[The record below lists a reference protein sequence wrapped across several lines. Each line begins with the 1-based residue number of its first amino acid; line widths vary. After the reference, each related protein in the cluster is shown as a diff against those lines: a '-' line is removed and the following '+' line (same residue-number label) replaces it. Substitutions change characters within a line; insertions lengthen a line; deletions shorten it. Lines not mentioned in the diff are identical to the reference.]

1 VRHRSLL
8 LVFGAAIL
16 VRVAYVALLDP
27 TLAPISDASS
37 FHVLGDLIR
46 HNQGYLVPS
55 KWLLLGEAHA
65 TAEFG
70 PAHPTVLAV
79 ANFVGLDTVRGQ
91 QYFMS
96 VLGSV
101 TPVLT
106 ALLAWRLTRR
116 HALAVGA
123 GLVAAVNP
131 MLFGSD
137 GALMTETLY
146 TLCATALLLL
156 LVVLHRSPGDGDG
169 DGAGGPTAAPGT
181 RGATAMVLV
190 AGVLLGMAVLTR
202 GDALLLVP
210 LVVVPLLWRRWRE
223 LMVLLVVGAAVV
235 SPWVLRNHARFGQFV
250 LSTNVGQL
258 INGANC
264 PESYAAGDDLGGW
277 NFSCAYRLELTGNEA
292 VDSARLRDNG
302 IEYAREHLGRLP
314 VVVGARIA
322 RGWGLLQPFGQA
334 EHEAE
339 TEARVVGTQQAG
351 VVLTWVLLPLALVGA
366 WLLRERGALVVLGPV
381 LTATVLF
388 AGTYGIS
395 RFGEVAQP
403 AMVVGAAVA
412 VTSVIDRVRRRAAHG
427 GATSLRS
434 VEAV

>member
-1 VRHRSLL
+1 VKPRLLL
-8 LVFGAAIL
+8 LVFGAALL

-27 TLAPISDASS
+27 TLPPISDASS

-55 KWLLLGEAHA
+55 KWLLLGEAQA

-70 PAHPTVLAV
+70 PAHPTVLAI
-79 ANFVGLDTVRGQ
+79 ANLVGLDTVRGQ

-96 VLGSV
+96 VVGSI

-116 HALAVGA
+116 HVVAVGA
-123 GLVAAVNP
+123 GLLAAANP

-146 TLCATALLLL
+146 TLCATA
-156 LVVLHRSPGDGDG
+156 VVLLAVLVRPPGDDG
-169 DGAGGPTAAPGT
+169 STAARDT
-181 RGATAMVLV
+181 RRVTAMVFA
-190 AGVLLGMAVLTR
+190 AGVLLGVAVLTR

-210 LVVVPLLWRRWRE
+210 VVVVPLLWRRWRE
-223 LMVLLVVGAAVV
+223 LAVLLVVAAVVV
-235 SPWVLRNHARFGQFV
+235 SPWVVRNHARFGQFV

-264 PESYAAGDDLGGW
+264 PESYANGDDLGGW

-302 IEYAREHLGRLP
+302 VEYAREHLGRLP

-339 TEARVVGTQQAG
+339 TEARVVGAQQAG
-351 VVLTWVLLPLALVGA
+351 VVLTWLLLPLALAGS
-366 WLLRERGALVVLGPV
+366 WLLRRRGALVVLGPV

-403 AMVVGAAVA
+403 AMAVGAAVA
-412 VTSVIDRVRRRAAHG
+412 VTAAFDRFRRRNPGVA
-427 GATSLRS
+427 SS